1 MIWLFIKFKKMETI
15 QNLTIEQAIE
25 VANEVRKSD
34 PTREKLIK
42 EIGPEMFS
50 TLCRLR
56 MISEGATVDE
66 NSRRK
71 PVWKFA
77 ERAYYFFG
85 YIINSQPT
93 AVAS

>member
-1 MIWLFIKFKKMETI
+1 MEKI

-34 PTREKLIK
+34 PTREKLI
-42 EIGPEMFS
+42 ETIGPEMFS
-50 TLCRLR
+50 SLCRLG

-66 NSRRK
+66 FYRRK

-77 ERAYYFFG
+77 ERATFLFD
-85 YIINSQPT
+85 YILNPQQK
-93 AVAS
+93 AEAS